1 MKQRPW
7 FEAQGPSFTD
17 HRPAVTDRG
26 PRTGVPEGVPKS
38 DLDLVI
44 GGGAA
49 GRRTLRLGSAG
60 LLDWLAEGVGDDN
73 VSTCVNIIPGDYERV
88 HLKKPSS
95 SFVNIMC

>member
-1 MKQRPW
+1 MSR
-7 FEAQGPSFTD
+7 
-17 HRPAVTDRG
+17 
-26 PRTGVPEGVPKS
+26 
-38 DLDLVI
+38 I
-44 GGGAA
+44 G
-49 GRRTLRLGSAG
+49 G